1 MEESMK
7 NNLKMFSLVAVGVA
21 GLTLFAAKAPEAEAP
36 KAKSAKAAAETVDVW
51 SALPEVVAEVNG
63 KPLTRAEVA
72 KLMLA
77 QTPDGKLPPFI
88 TVDMVRQMAPQIVK
102 SIVLDKLVEAEM
114 AKEGYKP
121 SEENARKYL
130 REQLKKAPKN
140 QLDMMN
146 EQFSKQGKTIEQHIN
161 EMAKNPAAQQAIA
174 KMQFMEEKI
183 LKSIK
188 VTDEEAK
195 AVYAKNADKF
205 QEPAKVT
212 ASHIL
217 VMAKQDADE
226 ATKKAALKKIND
238 IKARLAKDPSAF
250 GAIAKAE
257 SDCPSKNNNGS
268 LGEFVRE
275 QMVPEFSDAA
285 FKLKPGQISDIV
297 TTQYGYHIIR
307 CDANK
312 PARVIPFEEAK
323 EYLKNQLTIQKA
335 QVAEAQY
342 AEKLEKAANVK
353 YFVTPVAPALPIAPA
368 DPAAK

>member
-36 KAKSAKAAAETVDVW
+36 KAKPAKAAAETVDVW

-72 KLMLA
+72 KLLN
-77 QTPDGKLPPFI
+77 PDGKLSPFI
-88 TVDMVRQMAPQIVK
+88 TVDMVRQRAPQLVRN
-102 SIVLDKLVEAEM
+102 IVLDKLVEAEM

-121 SEENARKYL
+121 SEENVRKYL
-130 REQLKKAPKN
+130 LEQIKKIPKN
-140 QLDMMN
+140 QLAMMN
-146 EQFSKQGKTIEQHIN
+146 DELSQQGKTIDQYIN
-161 EMAKNPAAQQAIA
+161 ETAKNPAAQQAIA

-297 TTQYGYHIIR
+297 TTQNGYHIIR

-323 EYLKNQLTIQKA
+323 DYLKNQLAIQKA
-335 QVAEAQY
+335 PVAEAQY

-368 DPAAK
+368 APAAK